1 MPATSRR
8 TPLPSFKLES
18 AKVWDAMINDMY
30 DRIASI
36 LMRGQ
41 IPVMEQE
48 QPVQEAAPEQRTQQN
63 YVRARLIWMQA

>member
-1 MPATSRR
+1 M
-8 TPLPSFKLES
+8 
-18 AKVWDAMINDMY
+18 N

-48 QPVQEAAPEQRTQQN
+48 QPVQEAAPEQHTQQN
-63 YVRARLIWMQA
+63 YVESKPNTQMSSSFVGLSA